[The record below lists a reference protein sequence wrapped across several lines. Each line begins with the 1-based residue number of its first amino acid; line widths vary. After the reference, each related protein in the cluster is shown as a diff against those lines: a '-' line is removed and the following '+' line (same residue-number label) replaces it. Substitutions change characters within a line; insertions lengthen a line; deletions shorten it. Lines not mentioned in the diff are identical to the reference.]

1 MPAGLLI
8 PHFVVVV
15 FPCDVPGFVL
25 GVRGREGIKE
35 SGGKYINKEVVLGE
49 KC

>member
-1 MPAGLLI
+1 MGPLI

-15 FPCDVPGFVL
+15 FPCDVPGSVL
-25 GVRGREGIKE
+25 GVRGKGGTKE
-35 SGGKYINKEVVLGE
+35 SVGKYINKEVVLCE